1 MPGNILWLT
10 LLLFRAIFLL
20 VTTSQ
25 VSRQTSI
32 MQYFFRRQFLAHWAL
47 LLTVWVVFVC
57 LSKNT
62 ALLALCP
69 NQSVEAVQIITA
81 SDMAGHEAAAD
92 ASECELSEQLLQL
105 KFQQLD
111 TLFLIPI
118 LLLTLMLA
126 GLFGAGCL
134 SPPPS
139 REPKVPKRRIH
150 LTLCIFRE

>member
-1 MPGNILWLT
+1 
-10 LLLFRAIFLL
+10 
-20 VTTSQ
+20 
-25 VSRQTSI
+25 
-32 MQYFFRRQFLAHWAL
+32 MQHFFRRQSLAHWAL

-62 ALLALCP
+62 AVLTLCP
-69 NQSVEAVQIITA
+69 NQSVEVVQILSL
-81 SDMAGHEAAAD
+81 SDLAEHEATAD
-92 ASECELSEQLLQL
+92 SSECDLSEQLLQL

-126 GLFGAGCL
+126 GLFGTGCL

-139 REPKVPKRRIH
+139 RDPKVPKRRIH

>member
-1 MPGNILWLT
+1 MPH
-10 LLLFRAIFLL
+10 
-20 VTTSQ
+20 
-25 VSRQTSI
+25 
-32 MQYFFRRQFLAHWAL
+32 FFRRHSSAHWAL

-69 NQSVEAVQIITA
+69 NQPVEAVQIF
-81 SDMAGHEAAAD
+81 S
-92 ASECELSEQLLQL
+92 ASERAEPQASADSSECDLSEQLLQL
-105 KFQQLD
+105 KYQQLD

-118 LLLTLMLA
+118 LLLTLLLA
-126 GLFGAGCL
+126 GLLGAGCL